1 MNKKAKIKMI
11 AETWLPTQYGKF
23 RLYLYNEKPGKKEHA
38 VLVLGA
44 IKGKNKPIP
53 TRIHSACLTGDVF
66 GSLRC
71 DCRAQLHKAFKIIK
85 KTGLGVI
92 IYLDQE
98 GRGIGLTNKIKTYV
112 LQDHGLDTAEANKKI
127 GFKVDER
134 NFAAA
139 VAILKDLGV
148 KYIQLMTNNPQKI
161 VAVERSGIKV
171 KRTAFWIGDNAFN
184 HHYLLTKKNKMG
196 HLSV

>member
-1 MNKKAKIKMI
+1 MI
-11 AETWLPTQYGKF
+11 AKTQLPTKYGKF
-23 RLYLYNEKPGKKEHA
+23 KLYLYNEKPGKKEHA

-71 DCRAQLHKAFKIIK
+71 DCHAQLHKAFKIIK
-85 KTGLGVI
+85 KTGYGII

-112 LQDHGLDTAEANKKI
+112 LQDQGLDTAEANERI
-127 GFKVDER
+127 GFKADER

-139 VAILKDLGV
+139 VDILKDLRV
-148 KYIQLMTNNPQKI
+148 KYAQMLTNNPQKI
-161 VAVERSGIKV
+161 AAAERACIKI
-171 KRTAFWIGDNAFN
+171 KRMAFWIDDNTFN
-184 HHYLLTKKNKMG
+184 HRYLLTKKNKMG
-196 HLSV
+196 HLPA

>member
-1 MNKKAKIKMI
+1 MI
-11 AETWLPTQYGKF
+11 ARTQLPTKYGKF

-71 DCRAQLHKAFKIIK
+71 DCQAQLCKAFKIIK
-85 KTGLGVI
+85 KTGYGII

-148 KYIQLMTNNPQKI
+148 KNAQLMTNNPEKI
-161 VAVERSGIKV
+161 EVVRQAGIKI
-171 KRTAFWIGDNAFN
+171 KRTAFWVKDNAFN
-184 HHYLLTKKNKMG
+184 RRYLLTKKNKMG
-196 HLSV
+196 HLPP